1 MHVVPAPSFDPS
13 ALRPN
18 NRTLDRNL
26 FFQATDYESY
36 ATNLDLTGKLDL
48 WGTPHEVLVGF
59 DYYRLSNEYR
69 ASGDFQ
75 NGDPALAIDIFNPT
89 YGVVDPVLFREEL
102 LPFPFFDKTKEDWY
116 GVYFQ
121 DHLTLWNKLHILG
134 GDRYDWATTGGGS
147 SSLSFAEAEAAIRER
162 KDEEF
167 SPRVGLLYQP
177 WSWLGVYGN
186 WAQSFGTNNGI
197 SATGETLPPQ
207 TGEQY
212 EAGIKTELF
221 DQRLTATLAFYHLTN
236 QNILTPD
243 FSTPSLTDSA
253 PIGEARSQGI
263 ELDAAGQ
270 ITENLSVIG
279 NYAFTDARVTKDFA
293 GLQGKRL
300 ENVPE
305 HSGSLWL
312 RYDVNGA
319 GTDGFTFRFG
329 VFAAGQREG
338 DANNTFQLPGYAR
351 LDALAA
357 YRWKLGPSRVTAQLN
372 IRNLLDKEY
381 FESSDPFANVHPRLS
396 VFPGA
401 PLTAIGS
408 VRVEFW

>member
-1 MHVVPAPSFDPS
+1 MIPPLYARITARLTATFSFK
-13 ALRPN
+13 
-18 NRTLDRNL
+18 RT
-26 FFQATDYESY
+26 TKKGY

-48 WGTPHEVLVGF
+48 WGTQHEVLVGF
-59 DYYRLSNEYR
+59 DYYRYSSDYR
-69 ASGDFQ
+69 FSGDYE

-89 YGVVDPVLFREEL
+89 YGVIDPVLLREEL
-102 LPFPFFDKTKEDWY
+102 LPFPLFTKNKQDWY

-121 DHLTLWNKLHILG
+121 DHITLWNKLHILG
-134 GDRYDWATTGGGS
+134 GGRYDWATTRDS
-147 SSLSFAEAEAAIRER
+147 CCFLSFAEAEAEAAIRER

-167 SPRVGLLYQP
+167 SPRVGILYQP
-177 WSWLGVYGN
+177 WLWLGVYGN
-186 WAQSFGTNNGI
+186 WAQSFGANNGI
-197 SATGETLPPQ
+197 SATGEPLPPQ

-212 EAGIKTELF
+212 EAGIKTALF
-221 DQRLTATLAFYHLTN
+221 DQRLTATLAFYHLTK
-236 QNILTPD
+236 QNTLTPD
-243 FSTPSLTDSA
+243 FSTPSPTDSA

-270 ITENLSVIG
+270 ITEKLSVIG
-279 NYAFTDARVTKDFA
+279 NYAFTDAEVTKDFS
-293 GLQGKRL
+293 GLQEKRL

-319 GTDGFTFRFG
+319 GADGLSFGFG

-381 FESSDPFANVHPRLS
+381 FESTEPFSNAHPRLS

-408 VRVEFW
+408 LRVEFW